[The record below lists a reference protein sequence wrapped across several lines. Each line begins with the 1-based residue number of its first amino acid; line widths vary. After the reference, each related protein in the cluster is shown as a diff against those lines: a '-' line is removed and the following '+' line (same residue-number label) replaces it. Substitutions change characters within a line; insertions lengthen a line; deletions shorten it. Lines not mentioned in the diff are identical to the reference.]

1 MIFKRFAIFC
11 SISIFVIYFGLF
23 ITLFYY
29 WDGSL
34 FKEILFSERTL
45 YSIKLS
51 LIAATVASILGIF
64 LAIPSAYALS
74 RYEFRG
80 KDIIDTILELPMIVS
95 PAAIGAM
102 LLIFFTTPIGDWIQ
116 NNYIQFVFTFYGVIL
131 AQFITVAGIATR
143 LIKASMDEIPDRYEN
158 VAASLG
164 VSPFKAFL
172 TVTLPLSKNGIIAA
186 AILTWA
192 KAVGEFGATITV
204 AGTMAMKTETLPI
217 GIFLKL
223 ANANI
228 EGTVVLIMV
237 LVGIGLTTLYLVRLL
252 VKRGSKVW

>member
-1 MIFKRFAIFC
+1 MIFKRLAILF

-23 ITLFYY
+23 VTLFYY

-34 FKEILFSERTL
+34 FKEILLSERTL

-51 LIAATVASILGIF
+51 LSAATIASILGLII
-64 LAIPSAYALS
+64 AIPSAYALS
-74 RYEFRG
+74 RYEFIG
-80 KDIIDTILELPMIVS
+80 KDIVDTILELPMIVS

-102 LLIFFTTPIGDWIQ
+102 ILIFFTTPLGDWIQ
-116 NNYIQFVFTFYGVIL
+116 NNYIQFVFTFYGIVL
-131 AQFITVAGIATR
+131 AQFITVTGIATR
-143 LIKASMDEIPDRYEN
+143 LIKASMDEIPTRYEN

-164 VSPFKAFL
+164 VSPFKAFF
-172 TVTLPLSKNGIIAA
+172 TITLPLSKNGIIAA
-186 AILTWA
+186 SILTWA
-192 KAVGEFGATITV
+192 KAIGEFGATITV

-217 GIFLKL
+217 AIFLKL

-237 LVGIGLTTLYLVRLL
+237 LVGIGLTTLYIVRVL
-252 VKRGSKVW
+252 VKRSSKIW